1 MRAQWGLKC
10 QEEYFRG
17 LNRLEGSWMARGLF
31 GINRILGML
40 SVGVMGV
47 RIRANGYLWQDDNY
61 F

>member
-1 MRAQWGLKC
+1 
-10 QEEYFRG
+10 
-17 LNRLEGSWMARGLF
+17 MAKGLF

-47 RIRANGYLWQDDNY
+47 QIRANGYLWQDDNY